1 MGISSYT
8 SEHPLMGIDMN
19 GTKGIFT
26 KFNYDINSDGNSDG
40 LCYSPK
46 KDKNAVPYT
55 FTRYV
60 GVKVING
67 LAFQLEEAPKN
78 PEKFNRGIEWYTI
91 NNKKVGTSKQDLCI
105 TKLPY
110 TVNSIAFTNHS
121 GYRDTNITVKYSGDI
136 TASNSIDD
144 FKIRY
149 YDSGMDYFYYIKN
162 ICWVL
167 TSELV
172 GFYDGIGN
180 YNDWLFTVLLD
191 FDIYPLKIGDK
202 SFYYFDAYKDQLQY
216 YLHFYTT
223 DAMMNLFKKL
233 YNHPLYAEVK
243 EELKKQ
249 YPNEDY
255 FELYNTEKNAKLIES
270 LSHYQ
275 KSYHSGFSG
284 NDAYGIE
291 DTYKIS
297 KLSFKIKECTILY
310 YIYNNNPRKEVI
322 DSFITYVN
330 KIAERTKKLTY
341 QEVMAIIKDNIR
353 DIVTE
358 YKTRLSSYTHY
369 ESDGDHSTSYH
380 TREELKS
387 KLICYKKC
395 KDDYEGTLY
404 FINDEYKYG
413 DKIWKEHNPNTD
425 NSEYEKHKDD
435 EFFINNILNDFV
447 YGLTS
452 GNGYSGQPERD
463 TYFFDMAWI
472 THGIPLK

>member
-8 SEHPLMGIDMN
+8 SEHPLMGIDSN

-40 LCYSPK
+40 LCYNPK

-67 LAFQLEEAPKN
+67 HAFQLEEAPKN

-136 TASNSIDD
+136 TCSNSIDY
-144 FKIRY
+144 FHIRY
-149 YDSGMDYFYYIKN
+149 YDNVKVPYNYFINYQNWI
-162 ICWVL
+162 L
-167 TSELV
+167 TSEIV

-202 SFYYFDAYKDQLQY
+202 SFKYFEQY
-216 YLHFYTT
+216 TQTDRDYLTFYTT
-223 DAMMNLFKKL
+223 DTMMSLFKKL
-233 YNHPLYAEVK
+233 YDNPLYAKVK

-249 YPNEDY
+249 YPNEEY
-255 FELYNTEKNAKLIES
+255 FELYNAKPSTRAKEL
-270 LSHYQ
+270 L
-275 KSYHSGFSG
+275 KSCGTSYIGYNNF
-284 NDAYGIE
+284 
-291 DTYKIS
+291 TYKNDYKIN
-297 KLSFKIKECTILY
+297 KLSFSYKESKMSW
-310 YIYNNNPRKEVI
+310 YIIDNPKEKVI
-322 DSFITYVN
+322 DSFITYIN
-330 KIAERTKKLTY
+330 KIAKRTDELTY
-341 QEVMAIIKDNIR
+341 QEVM
-353 DIVTE
+353 TE
-358 YKTRLSSYTHY
+358 RQTIADFVKKHKTVLSSYKETY
-369 ESDGDHSTSYH
+369 SDDSYSSKR
-380 TREELKS
+380 TYLENT
-387 KLICYKKC
+387 KLICYKNC
-395 KDDYEGTLY
+395 EYYDETLY
-404 FINDEYKYG
+404 LINNKYRQGYNRYYKELNFGIEEAEWNKHRLDEFYVN
-413 DKIWKEHNPNTD
+413 DKI
-425 NSEYEKHKDD
+425 
-435 EFFINNILNDFV
+435 NDFV
-447 YGLTS
+447 YGLSS
-452 GNGYSGQPERD
+452 GSNYDNHDAD
-463 TYFFDMAWI
+463 TYYFDMAWI